1 MSPKNELKY
10 LALAILISVP
20 FTFAA
25 VVAIAFLDENIIAI
39 GQGVASVANID
50 WSALS
55 VEGAARWPEL
65 AGMVIGQILIMVFI
79 YLRIRPAVNDA

>member
-10 LALAILISVP
+10 LALAILIAVP

-25 VVAIAFLDENIIAI
+25 VVTIAFLDENIITI
-39 GQGVASVANID
+39 GQGIASVTNID

-79 YLRIRPAVNDA
+79 YMRTRPAVDEA

>member
-1 MSPKNELKY
+1 MSPTNEMKY
-10 LALAILISVP
+10 LALAILIAVP

-39 GQGVASVANID
+39 GQGIVSVTNID

-65 AGMVIGQILIMVFI
+65 AGMVIGQILLMVFI
-79 YLRIRPAVNDA
+79 YLRTRPAVEEA

>member
-10 LALAILISVP
+10 LALAILIAVP

-25 VVAIAFLDENIIAI
+25 VVVIAFLDENIIAI
-39 GQGVASVANID
+39 GQGIASVTNID

-79 YLRIRPAVNDA
+79 YLRTRPAVDEA

>member
-50 WSALS
+50 WNALS

-79 YLRIRPAVNDA
+79 YLRTRPAVNDA

>member
-10 LALAILISVP
+10 LALAILIAVP

-25 VVAIAFLDENIIAI
+25 VVGMAFLDENIIAI
-39 GQGVASVANID
+39 GRAIGSVANID
-50 WSALS
+50 WNALS

-79 YLRIRPAVNDA
+79 YMRTRPAADEA

>member
-1 MSPKNELKY
+1 MSPINELKY
-10 LALAILISVP
+10 LALAILIAVP

-25 VVAIAFLDENIIAI
+25 VVGIAFLDENIYAI
-39 GQGVASVANID
+39 GRAIPSVANID

-65 AGMVIGQILIMVFI
+65 AGMVIGQILLMVFI
-79 YLRIRPAVNDA
+79 YLRTRPPVNEA